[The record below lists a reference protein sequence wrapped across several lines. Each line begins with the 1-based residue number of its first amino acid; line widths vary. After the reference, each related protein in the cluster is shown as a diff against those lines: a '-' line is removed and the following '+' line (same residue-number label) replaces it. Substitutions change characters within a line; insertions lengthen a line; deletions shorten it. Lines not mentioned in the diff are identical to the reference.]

1 MRITIVDVSATD
13 CSSPTRNT
21 RATDARERIGKCKY
35 HRVIAVSAADTTFD
49 TEGTT
54 YRKIDIE
61 VACVGVGV
69 RRCDG
74 IQRCNRQALVLCMI
88 LSARMGITDGPTVRR
103 RHAR

>member
-35 HRVIAVSAADTTFD
+35 HRVIAVSVADTTFD

-61 VACVGVGV
+61 CACVTM
-69 RRCDG
+69 RFPRCDC
-74 IQRCNRQALVLCMI
+74 IQLYKRQAVMLCKR
-88 LSARMGITDGPTVRR
+88 LFERMGITDGP
-103 RHAR
+103 ALQ